1 MKLPL
6 IPQDKANHFIYGFF
20 IYIIACLFVSNPIA
34 FGIVCLFA
42 LGKEIKDQVVYGEFD
57 IFDMIS
63 TILPA
68 IILL

>member
-42 LGKEIKDQVVYGEFD
+42 LGKEIKDKVVYGGFD